1 MSVDVINAVNGS
13 SKSVSSVQR
22 VIGWCEITRKAL
34 NSSRSSGSE
43 ASRSR
48 RVFPLQN
55 PSAGIFLNES
65 GTAAGL
71 KSFRLLVEMRG
82 FFIVNRNFYEGTDS
96 FDS

>member
-1 MSVDVINAVNGS
+1 MSIDVINAVIGS

-22 VIGWCEITRKAL
+22 VIGRCEITRKAL

-43 ASRSR
+43 MSRFR

-55 PSAGIFLNES
+55 PSAGVFLNES

-71 KSFRLLVEMRG
+71 KSFRLFMEAEG
-82 FFIVNRNFYEGTDS
+82 FF
-96 FDS
+96 